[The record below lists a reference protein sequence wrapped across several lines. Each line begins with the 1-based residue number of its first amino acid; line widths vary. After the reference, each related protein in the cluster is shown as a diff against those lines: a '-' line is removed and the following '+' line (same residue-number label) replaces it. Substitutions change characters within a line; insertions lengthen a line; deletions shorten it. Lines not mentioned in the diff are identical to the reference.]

1 MADPFLGEIRLFSF
15 GYAPS
20 GWATCDGQ
28 TLNINQNMALYS
40 LLSTMYGGD
49 GKTTFKLPD
58 LRSRTMI
65 SRNTTFPEGQA
76 GGTESVQL
84 SAMTQLPAHTHTL
97 TATTTNGGTNV
108 PNGAILATV
117 VDSAGAARSAYTP
130 TKVAGAV
137 LAQGSL
143 STAGNSAAHNNMQ
156 PSQTI
161 NYCIATM
168 GMYPPRP

>member
-1 MADPFLGEIRLFSF
+1 MADPFIGEIRLFSF

-28 TLNINQNMALYS
+28 TLTITQNAALYS

-58 LRSRTMI
+58 LRGRTMI

-76 GGTESVQL
+76 GGTETVAL
-84 SAMTQLPAHTHTL
+84 SATSQLPAHSHTL
-97 TATTTNGGTNV
+97 AATTTNGGTNI
-108 PNGAILATV
+108 PSGTILAAGI
-117 VDSAGAARSAYTP
+117 DSTSAAKSAYTP
-130 TKVAGAV
+130 TKAANTY
-137 LAQGSL
+137 LAPGSL
-143 STAGNSAAHNNMQ
+143 TTTGNSAAHNNMQ